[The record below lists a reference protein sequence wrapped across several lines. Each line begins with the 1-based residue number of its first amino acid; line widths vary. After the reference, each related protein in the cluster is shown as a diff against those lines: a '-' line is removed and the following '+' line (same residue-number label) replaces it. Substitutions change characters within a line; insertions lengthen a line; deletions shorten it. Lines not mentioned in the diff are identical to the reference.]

1 MRAAFALACVAA
13 CASTLAA
20 CGGDDALPVFPADY
34 AASYQEVR
42 ACRSSTDHDL
52 HRIRVLADPAA
63 LGPYRARDVDFPV
76 GATVLKAEYDFGDT
90 TCSGPVVTWTVMQRA
105 ATGPAIQLGWR
116 WQKVDGDRTVVT
128 ENEGR
133 CLGCHAECGVPP
145 DGYLGTCTE
154 P

>member
-1 MRAAFALACVAA
+1 MRIVALALGLAMT
-13 CASTLAA
+13 SAA
-20 CGGDDALPVFPADY
+20 CGGDDVEPVFPADY

-42 ACRSSTDHDL
+42 GCRSSTDHDL

-63 LGPYRARDVDFPV
+63 LGPYQARDAAFPV

-90 TCSGPVVTWTVMQRA
+90 TCSGPVVAWTVMQREA
-105 ATGPAIQLGWR
+105 DGGPAIQLGWR
-116 WQKVDGDRTVVT
+116 WQKVDGDRTVVS

-145 DGYLGTCTE
+145 EGYLGTCTV